1 MAYKIIRDKLN
12 MHQTGR
18 EITAVLDSEADLTT
32 LQANETG
39 LAPGSLAIIADAG
52 LKSYV
57 LNASGVW
64 KSAEEAS

>member
-1 MAYKIIRDKLN
+1 MAYKIIRNRNEKY
-12 MHQTGR
+12 QTGR

-52 LKSYV
+52 LKSFV